1 MFHGILQKIA
11 AEELRINV
19 SLFDVPKLYEENIPA
34 ISMNYYN
41 YPTHTLCKEDQYQ
54 TTSPHV
60 PHPSMSFYDHETN
73 CTRIWKDY
81 MSNSLTNPYE
91 LDEDDD
97 HYTCGKGLGNLVS

>member
-34 ISMNYYN
+34 MSMNYYN
-41 YPTHTLCKEDQYQ
+41 YPTHTLCKEDQNQ
-54 TTSPHV
+54 TSLHV
-60 PHPSMSFYDHETN
+60 PHPWMSNNDYETI

-81 MSNSLTNPYE
+81 IWSSVTNPYE